1 MTENS
6 VWTKSQKTKLQIAEH
21 IRPGFDIGF
30 DKQIPQGVKDEL
42 RRFVQWVES
51 NYRIPITLWVD
62 FKYKH
67 HLFSRERKKAGF
79 LFYWADFPSSPVFD
93 DEEAIPHIVLP
104 VRTERSTFEELLASF
119 IEAIDYYFAW
129 ICNEIS
135 DGHTPNYDEV
145 EEILQAY
152 LRHRYADRTFSFGT
166 LSSILE
172 EVPDRYCIEIEFR
185 LKDHPKY
192 CSCWMGNTVDEGKA
206 SFWYGLVPDGSE
218 AYDYT
223 DLASFSSAPVFDG
236 KTLEEVWDQIEL
248 ISIDSCDP
256 IERVWMLL

>member
-1 MTENS
+1 MNS
-6 VWTKSQKTKLQIAEH
+6 GASSNGSKAT
-21 IRPGFDIGF
+21 IGSPSPCGS
-30 DKQIPQGVKDEL
+30 ISSTSIICSAGSVKRL
-42 RRFVQWVES
+42 VSFFIGQTS
-51 NYRIPITLWVD
+51 PPP
-62 FKYKH
+62 
-67 HLFSRERKKAGF
+67 
-79 LFYWADFPSSPVFD
+79 PSST
-93 DEEAIPHIVLP
+93 IPHIVLP

-135 DGHTPNYDEV
+135 DGYTPNYDEV

-172 EVPDRYCIEIEFR
+172 KVPDRYCIEIEFR

-218 AYDYT
+218 AHDYP

-236 KTLEEVWDQIEL
+236 KTLEEVWEQIEL

-256 IERVWMLL
+256 IERMWMLL